1 MKSRFFAAV
10 LAFLLLAGAAGCAED
25 DPEPYT
31 PDDAKGLSG
40 ELTVFAASSLS
51 EVFEELG
58 EAFENENPRASVE
71 FSFGASSALVEQ
83 VKAGSPADIVATADE
98 ETLRRLETEIP
109 RRTVFARNSLEI
121 VVAKDNPL
129 NIRRLEDLARNDVTL
144 VLCAAEVPC
153 GKLAQ
158 EVFDRAGVKPE
169 PKSLESNVKAV
180 LSKVALGEAD
190 AGLVYTTDIAAGH
203 RSVEG
208 VRLGG
213 RHNVVTGY
221 PIGRVA
227 SSKNEKLADA
237 FISLVMS
244 GEGQRIL
251 QAAGFTAP

>member
-1 MKSRFFAAV
+1 MKSRFFAAA
-10 LAFLLLAGAAGCAED
+10 LALLLLTAAAGCGED
-25 DPEPYT
+25 PQPT
-31 PDDAKGLSG
+31 QPDDEKGLSG

-58 EAFENENPRASVE
+58 AAFEKENPRANVE
-71 FSFGASSALVEQ
+71 FNFGASSALVEQ

-98 ETLRRLETEIP
+98 ETLRRLETEVR

-129 NIRRLEDLARNDVTL
+129 GIKGLEDLARADVTL

-158 EVFDRAGVKPE
+158 EVFDRAGVKTA

-190 AGLVYTTDIAAGH
+190 AGVVYRTDIAADNDK
-203 RSVEG
+203 VQG
-208 VRLGG
+208 VHLRG
-213 RHNVVTGY
+213 RENVITGY

-227 SSKNEKLADA
+227 SSKNEDLADA
-237 FISLVMS
+237 FISFVLS

-251 QAAGFTAP
+251 QAAGFSAP